1 MSKTKENTPI
11 VLQIFGAV
19 ISGII
24 FWYILKFFIWWVPNL
39 ANLLEY
45 VKEPIQN
52 STGWKI
58 VTLIIFIIFSILLFK
73 LKKKS
78 VLIFGLLEL
87 VGGSWT
93 IWATFNKNFENTI
106 LYALAIGSGIFL
118 LIKGL
123 ENVEK
128 GNEEKLE
135 KNKSNEA

>member
-1 MSKTKENTPI
+1 MTKTKENTPI
-11 VLQIFGAV
+11 VLQIFGS
-19 ISGII
+19 IIGGII

-39 ANLLEY
+39 ANLLKY

-58 VTLIIFIIFSILLFK
+58 VALTIFIIFSTLLFK
-73 LKKKS
+73 LKKRS

-93 IWATFNKNFENTI
+93 IWATLNKNFENNI

-118 LIKGL
+118 LVKGF
-123 ENVEK
+123 ENIEK
-128 GNEEKLE
+128 GNEEKL
-135 KNKSNEA
+135 KKSNEA